1 MFLPEKQAWRE
12 DETEHDC
19 RQIKNIL
26 EQDDVQNEN
35 VGMVVSKTST
45 FPNNYGT
52 MVYTREKKMAVYNK
66 HSFPGFSLAPNCQP
80 EKI

>member
-19 RQIKNIL
+19 KQIKNIL
-26 EQDDVQNEN
+26 EQDDVQKEN
-35 VGMVVSKTST
+35 VGIVVSETSA
-45 FPNNYGT
+45 FPNNYCT
-52 MVYTREKKMAVYNK
+52 MAYTWERKMTVYNK
-66 HSFPGFSLAPNCQP
+66 HSFPGISSAQNCQP